1 MKTGRGHGV
10 GALLTLVSVAIFLE
24 ALFYAALSPLLPD
37 LKREIGMSTSEA
49 GVLVAM
55 YPLGIMLS
63 AIPVAILSVRIGV
76 KQIATA
82 GMVMLSAM
90 LVAFA
95 VADSYATLLAS
106 RLLQG
111 LASGAIWGGTLV
123 WLYQAGPPERRGELI
138 GVVLGA
144 MAAGQIA
151 GPVVGGVAASV
162 GRAPTFTATA
172 ALGALL
178 AVAML
183 RFAAPA
189 RPERRLVGVREALGS
204 GAVRLG
210 MLLVGLPWIAL
221 GAIHLLA
228 PLQLDRLGAG
238 AGGIATTFVIAAAA
252 SVVVQPLVGRWS
264 DRRGRLRPIRL
275 GLLASV
281 ATLSVLALVE
291 NRWLAAALVVLAL
304 IFADTFWGPS
314 MALLSDACD
323 SVGVGQ
329 IVGFAIVQ
337 FAGTP
342 GNIAGSAGGG
352 AIAQSAGEEWA
363 YFALAAVLAVVFLL
377 LIRQREARPALQAPP
392 QVAGVP

>member
-1 MKTGRGHGV
+1 M
-10 GALLTLVSVAIFLE
+10 GALLALVSVVIFLE

-37 LKREIGMSTSEA
+37 LKREVGMSTSEA

-76 KQIATA
+76 KQIAVVGLA
-82 GMVMLSAM
+82 LLSAM
-90 LVAFA
+90 CVGFA
-95 VADSYATLLAS
+95 VADSYGTLLAS

-162 GRAPTFTATA
+162 GRGPTFIATA
-172 ALGALL
+172 AVGAVLT
-178 AVAML
+178 VAML
-183 RFAAPA
+183 RFAAPLQT
-189 RPERRLVGVREALGS
+189 ERRLIGVREGLGS

-210 MLLVGLPWIAL
+210 MLLVMLPWIAL

-228 PLQLDRLGAG
+228 PLKLDRLGAG
-238 AGGIATTFVIAAAA
+238 AGGIATTFVVAAAA

-264 DRRGRLRPIRL
+264 DRIGRLRPIRL
-275 GLLASV
+275 GLVASV
-281 ATLSVLALVE
+281 VTLSVLALVE
-291 NRWLAAALVVLAL
+291 STWLAAALVVLAL
-304 IFADTFWGPS
+304 ICADTFWGPS

-323 SVGVGQ
+323 RVGVGQ
-329 IVGFAIVQ
+329 VVGFAIVQ

-352 AIAQSAGEEWA
+352 VIAQGAGEEWA
-363 YFALAAVLAVVFLL
+363 YFTLAAVLALVFLV
-377 LIRQREARPALQAPP
+377 LIRQREAARVLPASPP
-392 QVAGVP
+392 AATVP